1 LLIVALFCLI
11 WLHVKTRAIAR
22 AEKKFSLYYTKTR
35 LTNKKWLFESVRLKY
50 VSFMDI
56 NFAPF
61 DMIQDILHINQMKQ
75 KKNSEQ
81 KKIPA

>member
-1 LLIVALFCLI
+1 
-11 WLHVKTRAIAR
+11 
-22 AEKKFSLYYTKTR
+22 
-35 LTNKKWLFESVRLKY
+35 
-50 VSFMDI
+50 MDI